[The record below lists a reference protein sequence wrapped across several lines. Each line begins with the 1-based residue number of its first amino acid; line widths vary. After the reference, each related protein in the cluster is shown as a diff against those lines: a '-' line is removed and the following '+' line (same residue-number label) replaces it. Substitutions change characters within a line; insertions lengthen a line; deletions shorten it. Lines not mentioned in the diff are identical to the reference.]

1 MGRFF
6 PRRKTES
13 SSSNISGDFLKT
25 TMSSVSRRYTGRM
38 SFSRLFKCWLR
49 DSSYLV
55 RSFLV
60 TRMQED
66 RTYASARSFLPE
78 NAIVTHRVTCQGR
91 DHLVNV
97 QSGRQ
102 SLVIVKRLITP
113 HRPSYHN
120 AVGIILGDFDMCE
133 PEERRFNVWN
143 QTFIDGDTGKT
154 ALFHSFFPHVLEIA
168 QPDDTR
174 RDSSALGIIRTLSR
188 TDRIFINLPL
198 AEARDFHCHRQVFEN
213 LGNRS
218 VPSDHAA
225 VRLVIQKPSNQGQQC
240 KRIPSWMSKHPVF
253 VLF

>member
-25 TMSSVSRRYTGRM
+25 TMSSVCRRYTGRM
-38 SFSRLFKCWLR
+38 SFSRLFKCWFH
-49 DSSYLV
+49 DSSFLV

-78 NAIVTHRVTCQGR
+78 NAIVTCQGR

-120 AVGIILGDFDMCE
+120 AVGIILGDFDTRE

-174 RDSSALGIIRTLSR
+174 RDSSALGIIRTPSR
-188 TDRIFINLPL
+188 IDRIFINLPL
-198 AEARDFHCHRQVFEN
+198 AEARDFHCYRHVFEN

-225 VRLVIQKPSNQGQQC
+225 VQC